1 MRRNDSANALQ
12 RQDSGGSLRPGEREP
27 YVDSASWK
35 DTLRSPSSLAAQRE
49 SPLRTSGV
57 QGLKASSTPADLLRK
72 KVELELS
79 DAQINALRDLGLM

>member
-12 RQDSGGSLRPGEREP
+12 RQDSAGSLRPVEREP

-57 QGLKASSTPADLLRK
+57 QGLKASSNPDLLRK